1 MIVFIGQYSSPHSLV
16 SKDGKFWVSIERVHS
31 AAKSF
36 ERELWAENRTGSMR
50 VWEILVQTRSQTSL
64 TLAKD
69 RRIRFFQELEERG
82 EAVILRALD
91 SLSAHIEW
99 ILVAGGESASKTKP
113 TAGNRLFAGSG
124 GVSF

>member
-1 MIVFIGQYSSPHSLV
+1 M
-16 SKDGKFWVSIERVHS
+16 SIERIHS

-50 VWEILVQTRSQTSL
+50 VWEILVHTRSQTSL

-69 RRIRFFQELEERG
+69 RRIRFFHELEERG

-91 SLSAHIEW
+91 TLSAHIQW
-99 ILVAGGESASKTKP
+99 ILVTGGESVSRAKSVASS
-113 TAGNRLFAGSG
+113 RLFAGVG
-124 GVSF
+124 GVSVTLRVEPQL